1 MVILM
6 RTYYIFNVNKYYSYM
21 YKDNPFKMYKI
32 FEEIYYSRDYDSV
45 KTYHILEEIANP
57 FNKIMLNEYIYFE
70 YKLKYGYKRKDNIH
84 YLSTTE
90 RTTLRINNYNIKL
103 ETESN
108 YSVFFNDISNYNNN
122 LFVCDFE
129 NMDYFWLSK
138 LSSLQKD
145 KLIVQ

>member
-1 MVILM
+1 M

-70 YKLKYGYKRKDNIH
+70 YKLKSGYKRKDNIH

>member
-1 MVILM
+1 M

-90 RTTLRINNYNIKL
+90 KTTLRINNYNIKL

>member
-1 MVILM
+1 M

>member
-1 MVILM
+1 M

-70 YKLKYGYKRKDNIH
+70 FD
-84 YLSTTE
+84 
-90 RTTLRINNYNIKL
+90 YNIYL
-103 ETESN
+103 
-108 YSVFFNDISNYNNN
+108 ISNVYDLML
-122 LFVCDFE
+122 LFFK
-129 NMDYFWLSK
+129 NTPNKQF
-138 LSSLQKD
+138 
-145 KLIVQ
+145 